1 MRLIADIVA
10 ARALIS
16 VLDAMPIGMVTHT
29 QRILPEMYSMPIR
42 VSDLVIAPM
51 NGSLLK
57 R

>member
-16 VLDAMPIGMVTHT
+16 ELDAIPIGMVMHTH
-29 QRILPEMYSMPIR
+29 RILPETYSIPIK

-51 NGSLLK
+51 KGSRLK